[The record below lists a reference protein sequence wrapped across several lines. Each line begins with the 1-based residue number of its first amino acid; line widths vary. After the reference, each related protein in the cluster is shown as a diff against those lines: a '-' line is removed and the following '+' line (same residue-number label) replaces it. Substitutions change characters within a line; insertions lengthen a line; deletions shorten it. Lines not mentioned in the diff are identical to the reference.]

1 MSEMTSA
8 LSSREAEIE
17 EIRREHLA
25 FDPRPSA
32 ELNRMSM
39 EAMQRTGWEYWVPIA
54 ILAIISIGGFFGGW
68 IFQIWWGLGV
78 AGVRRPSYWG
88 IYIISFVFWIGIS
101 HSGTFVSAVL
111 RVFKAEFRRPITR
124 AAEMMTSTSIL
135 VAVAMLGVDIGRT
148 WRGYWI
154 VPYPN
159 QRQIWP
165 NFHSP
170 FLWDEF
176 AILTYLTG
184 STLYLFL
191 PLIPDLAMAREHSSG
206 WRHKLYRILSLGWRG
221 TEREWRHLQMAIS
234 IFSFVII
241 PVMFS
246 VHTIVSWDFAMTK
259 VLGWRSSIFGPYF
272 VVGAIYSGV
281 SAVVIVLTL
290 IRYNMRMAYFVRKE
304 HFSALAKLILVFSFA
319 WTYFFFNDYIVSW
332 YPGDLGEKNML
343 NMLVRGEV
351 APFFW
356 AMVVFNIVIP
366 WLTLWNKKV
375 RTTPALLMPVCVGIN
390 IGMFLE
396 RYIIVT
402 GMTRINRLPFNW
414 GTFQPSLTE
423 IAIGVGALATFFLL
437 YGLLSRLVP
446 LIPLWE
452 VREAQI
458 THKIEKMGRSVVTT
472 IRNME

>member
-1 MSEMTSA
+1 
-8 LSSREAEIE
+8 
-17 EIRREHLA
+17 
-25 FDPRPSA
+25 
-32 ELNRMSM
+32 
-39 EAMQRTGWEYWVPIA
+39 
-54 ILAIISIGGFFGGW
+54 
-68 IFQIWWGLGV
+68 
-78 AGVRRPSYWG
+78 
-88 IYIISFVFWIGIS
+88 
-101 HSGTFVSAVL
+101 
-111 RVFKAEFRRPITR
+111 
-124 AAEMMTSTSIL
+124 
-135 VAVAMLGVDIGRT
+135 
-148 WRGYWI
+148 
-154 VPYPN
+154 
-159 QRQIWP
+159 
-165 NFHSP
+165 
-170 FLWDEF
+170 
-176 AILTYLTG
+176 
-184 STLYLFL
+184 
-191 PLIPDLAMAREHSSG
+191 
-206 WRHKLYRILSLGWRG
+206 
-221 TEREWRHLQMAIS
+221 
-234 IFSFVII
+234 
-241 PVMFS
+241 
-246 VHTIVSWDFAMTK
+246 
-259 VLGWRSSIFGPYF
+259 
-272 VVGAIYSGV
+272 
-281 SAVVIVLTL
+281 
-290 IRYNMRMAYFVRKE
+290 VRKE